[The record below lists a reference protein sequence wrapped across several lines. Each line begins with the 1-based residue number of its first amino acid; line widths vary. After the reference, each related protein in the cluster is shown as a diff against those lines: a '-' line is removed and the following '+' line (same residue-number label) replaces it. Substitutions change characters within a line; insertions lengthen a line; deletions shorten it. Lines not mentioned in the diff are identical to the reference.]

1 MAFFLCNKLKLICF
15 CARISYMNNL
25 KILFISRA
33 YPPTVGGIENQ
44 NYELATWLGK
54 ASEVKIIANTRGRK
68 FLPFFAPYALLR
80 ALFLMPKY
88 DALVIGDGTLA
99 ILSWIIK
106 LFYKKPTLCVVHGL
120 DINYGS
126 ASLGV
131 WYEKILIK
139 LYQTFWIGIFI
150 KSFDKLIAVGNE
162 TIKVGIERNIPAE
175 KFVFIP
181 NGVDTEKHLVQ
192 ASRED
197 LEKII
202 GQSVAG
208 KKILLTSG
216 RLAKRKGV
224 AWFVENVMP
233 KLDENFLYIVAG
245 AGPDKENISHAIK
258 NNNLEKRVVTLGY
271 IADEA
276 KNALLNTADLF
287 VQPNIKI
294 AGDMEGFGI
303 SVIEAG
309 ACRLPVLASNLEGL
323 KDAIKDG
330 KNGFLVESEN
340 TDDYVQKINELFENK
355 SPRETYGQAVRDFVV
370 ENYQWQHIAG
380 IYLEEIEKTV
390 QKSKISM
397 TNVK

>member
-1 MAFFLCNKLKLICF
+1 MKQT
-15 CARISYMNNL
+15 R
-25 KILFISRA
+25 ILFISRA

-44 NYELATWLGK
+44 NYELGKWLGEIT
-54 ASEVKIIANTRGRK
+54 EVKIIANTRGRK
-68 FLPFFAPYALLR
+68 FLPFFAPYALIR

-88 DALVIGDGTLA
+88 DALLIGDGTLA

-106 LFYKKPTLCVVHGL
+106 LFFKKPTICVVHGL

-139 LYQTFWIGIFI
+139 LYQRFWIGIFI

-162 TIKVGIERNIPAE
+162 TIFVGVNAGIPAE

-181 NGVDTEKHLVQ
+181 NGVDTEKHLIDS
-192 ASRED
+192 SREE

-202 GQSVAG
+202 GLSVEN
-208 KKILLTSG
+208 KMILMTSG

-224 AWFVENVMP
+224 AWFIANVMP
-233 KLDENFLYIVAG
+233 KLDEKFIYIVAG
-245 AGPDKENISHAIK
+245 AGPDKENIAQAIQ
-258 NNNLEKRVVTLGY
+258 NNNLTGRVITLGY
-271 IADEA
+271 IPDEDRN
-276 KNALLNTADLF
+276 KLWDKADLF
-287 VQPNIKI
+287 VQPNITVP
-294 AGDMEGFGI
+294 GDMEGFGI

-309 ACRLPVLASNLEGL
+309 ASRLPVLASNIEGL

-340 TDDYVQKINELFENK
+340 AQAYVRKINELFANG
-355 SPRETYGQAVRDFVV
+355 SPKEIYGQAVRDFVI
-370 ENYQWQHIAG
+370 ENYQWKHIAQQ
-380 IYLEEIEKTV
+380 YLKEIEKTIN
-390 QKSKISM
+390 KS
-397 TNVK
+397 

>member
-1 MAFFLCNKLKLICF
+1 MKQT
-15 CARISYMNNL
+15 

-44 NYELATWLGK
+44 NYELAKWLGEI
-54 ASEVKIIANTRGRK
+54 ADVKIIANARGRK
-68 FLPFFAPYALLR
+68 FLPLFAPYALLR

-88 DALVIGDGTLA
+88 DVLLVGDGTLA
-99 ILSWIIK
+99 ILSWMIK
-106 LFYKKPTLCVVHGL
+106 LFFKKPTICVVHGL

-131 WYEKILIK
+131 WYEKILIS

-162 TIKVGIERNIPAE
+162 TVRVAIQKGIPAE
-175 KFVFIP
+175 KIVFIP
-181 NGVDTEKHLVQ
+181 NGVDTEKHLIESTR
-192 ASRED
+192 AE

-202 GQSVAG
+202 GRSIEN

-224 AWFVENVMP
+224 AWFIDNVMP
-233 KLDENFLYIVAG
+233 KLPADFIYIVAG
-245 AGPDKENISHAIK
+245 AGPDKDAIEQAIK
-258 NNNLEKRVVTLGY
+258 NNDLSQRVFTLGY
-271 IADEA
+271 ISDEDR
-276 KNALLNTADLF
+276 NILWSQADLF
-287 VQPNIKI
+287 VQPNITV

-309 ACRLPVLASNLEGL
+309 ACRLPVLASNMEGL
-323 KDAIKDG
+323 KDAIKDN

-340 TDDYVQKINELFENK
+340 AEAYVAKINELFATG
-355 SPRETYGQAVRDFVV
+355 SPREIHGQAVRDFVI
-370 ENYQWQHIAG
+370 ENYQWEKIAQQ
-380 IYLEEIEKTV
+380 YLTEI
-390 QKSKISM
+390 KISISLLK
-397 TNVK
+397 NKKLKS